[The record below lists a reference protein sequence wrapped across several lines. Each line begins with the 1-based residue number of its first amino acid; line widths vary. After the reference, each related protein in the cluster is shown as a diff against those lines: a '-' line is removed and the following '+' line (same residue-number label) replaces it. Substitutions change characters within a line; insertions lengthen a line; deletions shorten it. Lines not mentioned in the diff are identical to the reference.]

1 MLGGGEQGA
10 LLAALWNALGKD
22 KEKFLPVLT
31 AVATASAD
39 SAVARDVQ
47 NKATGSAIPLTD
59 PLKPT
64 TAPLT
69 PEQKGQADF
78 AEELA
83 AFEASANTRA
93 NSKGNLAKNRG
104 DFTDSCPT
112 NT

>member
-1 MLGGGEQGA
+1 MMAQLEFIETTFPEEHPSRESSIVTVLGGGEQGA
-10 LLAALWNALGKD
+10 LLAAVWNALDKD

-47 NKATGSAIPLTD
+47 NKTTGSAIPLTD

-64 TAPLT
+64 TVH
-69 PEQKGQADF
+69 
-78 AEELA
+78 
-83 AFEASANTRA
+83 
-93 NSKGNLAKNRG
+93 
-104 DFTDSCPT
+104 T